1 MAIRITVWIQRL
13 FSGLVTIG
21 RYGKLYQPTVL
32 RDDAEHGIQI
42 AGITIAPMTPLRR
55 RPLAEVCTVPV
66 LLVVLMEMQYMDF
79 AGLTSRQLNIAV
91 AATVFGR
98 PFVKRLALCYQSV
111 VGPVL
116 SCLSCL

>member
-1 MAIRITVWIQRL
+1 M
-13 FSGLVTIG
+13 
-21 RYGKLYQPTVL
+21 L
-32 RDDAEHGIQI
+32 RDAAEHDMQI
-42 AGITIAPMTPLRR
+42 AGIAMAPMTSLRR

-98 PFVKRLALCYQSV
+98 PFVKRLALCYQTV

-116 SCLSCL
+116 SCPVCLSCL